1 VERASLKTPACR
13 FMEEQQMHG
22 FEKRRLAL
30 FGVTLAAGVVTA
42 GIAFAQQGGRPL
54 EVTMTGAAETPKGD
68 ADGTGTATLR
78 INPGQ
83 GQVCYKLTVANIATA
98 TAAHIHKGAAG
109 TAGGPVVPLK
119 APAGGSVEDCATVS
133 KEVAEDMIKNPA
145 NYYVNV
151 HNAEFPGGALRGQLG
166 K

>member
-1 VERASLKTPACR
+1 MRILYFAAAA
-13 FMEEQQMHG
+13 
-22 FEKRRLAL
+22 AL
-30 FGVTLAAGVVTA
+30 TVCAGAAY
-42 GIAFAQQGGRPL
+42 AQQGGRPI

-68 ADGTGTATLR
+68 PDGTGTANFR

-119 APAGGSVEDCATVS
+119 APATGSIEDCATVS
-133 KEVAEDMIKNPA
+133 KDVAEDMIKNPG

-151 HNAEFPGGALRGQLG
+151 HNAEFPGGAVRAQLS

>member
-1 VERASLKTPACR
+1 MRMMYA
-13 FMEEQQMHG
+13 
-22 FEKRRLAL
+22 
-30 FGVTLAAGVVTA
+30 AAGAALMLCA
-42 GIAFAQQGGRPL
+42 GAAYAQQAQGGRPI

-68 ADGTGTATLR
+68 PDGTGTASFR

-119 APAGGSVEDCATVS
+119 APSTGSVEDCATVS
-133 KEVAEDMIKNPA
+133 KDVAEDMIKNPGA
-145 NYYVNV
+145 YYVNV
-151 HNAEFPGGALRGQLG
+151 HNAEFPGGAVRAQLS

>member
-1 VERASLKTPACR
+1 MRILY
-13 FMEEQQMHG
+13 
-22 FEKRRLAL
+22 
-30 FGVTLAAGVVTA
+30 LAAGAALAICAA
-42 GIAFAQQGGRPL
+42 GAAYAQQGGRPL

-68 ADGTGTATLR
+68 ADGTGTASLR

-109 TAGGPVVPLK
+109 TSGGPVVPLK
-119 APAGGSVEDCATVS
+119 APATGSVEDCATVT
-133 KEVAEDMIKNPA
+133 KDVAEDMIKNPG
-145 NYYVNV
+145 NYYVNI
-151 HNAEFPGGALRGQLG
+151 HNAEFPGGALRGQLS

>member
-1 VERASLKTPACR
+1 MEAWQMLKFDNGR
-13 FMEEQQMHG
+13 V
-22 FEKRRLAL
+22 RRLAMYGAVL
-30 FGVTLAAGVVTA
+30 GLATGLAGA
-42 GIAFAQQGGRPL
+42 ALAQQGGRPL

-68 ADGTGTATLR
+68 ADGTGTASLR

-83 GQVCYKLTVANIATA
+83 GQVCYKLTVANIAAA

-119 APAGGSVEDCATVS
+119 APAGGSVEDCATVT

-145 NYYVNV
+145 DYYVNV